1 MLPLVTMATLLFFV
15 IAKPVSEVIV
25 IGKVEGSDPIP
36 DFFADDENIYTLITG
51 LSIIVLCLII
61 AIIIFRVRS
70 RSMAFDNSLFQN
82 L

>member
-25 IGKVEGSDPIP
+25 KGKVEGSDPIP
-36 DFFADDENIYTLITG
+36 DFFVDDENIYTLITG